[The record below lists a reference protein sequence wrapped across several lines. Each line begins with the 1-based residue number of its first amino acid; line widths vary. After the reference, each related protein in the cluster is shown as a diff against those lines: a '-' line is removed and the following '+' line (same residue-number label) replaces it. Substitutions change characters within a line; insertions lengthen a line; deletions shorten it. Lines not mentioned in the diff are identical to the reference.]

1 MRMATLNELKQ
12 EVFDYVRFSLG
23 DGMVDVELD
32 PQHYEQAL
40 KRATMQ
46 YRQRSSNSVEE
57 SYSFLNLVADVN
69 TYTLPMEVISV
80 KQLYR
85 ASIGST
91 SSSNA
96 SQFEPFEAG
105 FMNMYMLQ
113 SGRVGGLLT
122 FELFAQYQDLAAR
135 MFGGYLNFK
144 YNKVTRELT
153 IMRRQRADGESILMW
168 TYNYKPDVALLQDY
182 MALPWIRDYTLA
194 VCKGMLGEARSKFQ
208 NIIGPQGGS
217 SLNGDSLKQESKE
230 EIERLEQDIL
240 NYTDGGTPLTFVI
253 G

>member
-1 MRMATLNELKQ
+1 MSMATLNELKQ

-40 KRATMQ
+40 KRALMQ

-57 SYSFLNLVADVN
+57 SYSFLELVADVN
-69 TYTLPMEVISV
+69 TYTLPMEVITV

-113 SGRVGGLLT
+113 SGRVGG
-122 FELFAQYQDLAAR
+122 
-135 MFGGYLNFK
+135 
-144 YNKVTRELT
+144 
-153 IMRRQRADGESILMW
+153 
-168 TYNYKPDVALLQDY
+168 VAN
-182 MALPWIRDYTLA
+182 
-194 VCKGMLGEARSKFQ
+194 V
-208 NIIGPQGGS
+208 
-217 SLNGDSLKQESKE
+217 
-230 EIERLEQDIL
+230 
-240 NYTDGGTPLTFVI
+240 
-253 G
+253 